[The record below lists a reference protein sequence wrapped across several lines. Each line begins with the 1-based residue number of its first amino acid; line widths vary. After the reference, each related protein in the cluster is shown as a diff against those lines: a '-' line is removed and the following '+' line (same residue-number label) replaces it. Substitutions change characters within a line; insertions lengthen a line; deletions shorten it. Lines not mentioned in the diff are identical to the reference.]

1 MSTKAQNNYFSVSNF
16 EQKKFFFRFVW
27 KIFEREGEKK
37 IETADR
43 ERQRESRRESK
54 NLSSERISIQS
65 QQIQVE
71 SIDVR

>member
-37 IETADR
+37 IKTADR

-54 NLSSERISIQS
+54 SLSSERISIQS

>member
-37 IETADR
+37 IKTAD
-43 ERQRESRRESK
+43 RESRRESK